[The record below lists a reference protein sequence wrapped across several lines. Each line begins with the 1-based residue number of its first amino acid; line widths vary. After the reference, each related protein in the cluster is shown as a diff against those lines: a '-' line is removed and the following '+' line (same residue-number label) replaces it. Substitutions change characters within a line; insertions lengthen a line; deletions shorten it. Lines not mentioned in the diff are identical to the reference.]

1 MPSSRLAMLTLKVRG
16 AKPMASDPR
25 DISVI
30 KAVGEPYRCA
40 HYRDFVR
47 DCIEDPSGSGSKHGS
62 VQKVARSRYRRAR

>member
-1 MPSSRLAMLTLKVRG
+1 
-16 AKPMASDPR
+16 MASDPR